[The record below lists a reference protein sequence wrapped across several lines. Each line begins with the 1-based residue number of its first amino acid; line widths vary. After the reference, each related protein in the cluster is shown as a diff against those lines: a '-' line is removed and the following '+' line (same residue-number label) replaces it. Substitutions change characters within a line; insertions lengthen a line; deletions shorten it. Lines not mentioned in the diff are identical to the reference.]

1 MYVSTKENGIINPD
15 NYPRIA
21 IYPDADIHVLCAF
34 TERDPHRSDPKHR
47 ITIAAYSKRE
57 DADYALIHLYRS
69 LDRGEKTWD
78 SKNVPLL
85 SDMWSEVKQKL
96 SNNQNVSESFL
107 IKSASLNIT
116 LPDQLTITIPYT
128 RSNEYSNEKNLKE
141 INEKETDLI
150 SSEAKKVSNA
160 LIDVLQQ
167 DPIFPIRN
175 FTFSWNVSTDD
186 FGEKYP

>member
-1 MYVSTKENGIINPD
+1 MYVSTKENGIINPN

-34 TERDPHRSDPKHR
+34 TERDPHQSDPKHR
-47 ITIAAYSKRE
+47 IIIAAYNKRE

-69 LDRGEKTWD
+69 LDMGEKTWD
-78 SKNVPLL
+78 STNVPLL

-128 RSNEYSNEKNLKE
+128 RPNEYVNQKNPKE
-141 INEKETDLI
+141 INDKETDFI
-150 SSEAKKVSNA
+150 SSEAKKVSDA

-167 DPIFPIRN
+167 DSIFPIRN

-186 FGEKYP
+186 FAER

>member
-34 TERDPHRSDPKHR
+34 TERDPYRSDPKHR
-47 ITIAAYSKRE
+47 ITIAAYNKRE
-57 DADYALIHLYRS
+57 DADYALIHLYKS
-69 LDRGEKTWD
+69 LGMGEKTWD

-85 SDMWSEVKQKL
+85 SDMWNEVKQKL

-128 RSNEYSNEKNLKE
+128 RPHEYSNEKNLKE

-150 SSEAKKVSNA
+150 SAEAKKVSDA

-175 FTFSWNVSTDD
+175 FRFSWNVSTDD
-186 FGEKYP
+186 FGEK